1 MRYRHEEIS
10 IFAKYRDVGGGA
22 MWPWNIVRN
31 RDGEKA
37 FEIFSEQ
44 VTVNTQLEAKLFEL
58 PPDMPRLKP
67 L

>member
-31 RDGEKA
+31 RDGEKV

-44 VTVNTQLEAKLFEL
+44 VTVNTELEAKLFEL
-58 PPDMPRLKP
+58 PPDMPRLKA